1 MPDESSIFYQA
12 GSALKEHLGKVD
24 LFASRQEM
32 LDNKAR
38 IHAFEIALQEA
49 NIPVPSLGG
58 FEGTTF
64 STQSSLSN
72 LENQLSALI
81 NLRATTV
88 SLGNVET
95 RVNAL
100 ETEIDGGTFS

>member
-1 MPDESSIFYQA
+1 MPNV
-12 GSALKEHLGKVD
+12 GTD
-24 LFASRQEM
+24 LYKIGQFLRNEF
-32 LDNKAR
+32 DK
-38 IHAFEIALQEA
+38 IE
-49 NIPVPSLGG
+49 VSLGNT
-58 FEGTTF
+58 EQELTD
-64 STQSSLSN
+64 
-72 LENQLSALI
+72 LI